1 MHRILPN
8 LILMLV
14 FVGFFLYSMHK
25 DRSRYR
31 NTVLLLFAGLSLL
44 SLIYSFFSGK
54 VNMMLTLITFVIVGL
69 AFLILPFFLFFNGFF
84 MIKREGHSLGNLLSF
99 LLGLILL
106 IGELSLFL
114 WLFSVLV
121 APELH
126 INMRLFASFSPFLA
140 FFGVS
145 TSYLSVVFMSFLLYC
160 LFLQIIPHRR
170 DFDYVIIHGAGI
182 KKDGTV
188 TKLLA
193 DRCDK
198 AIEIYRKDS
207 TPPYLVPSGGQ
218 GSDEV
223 CSEAEAMANYL
234 ISQGIPE
241 DMILKEDQSKTTM
254 ENLKYSKA
262 LIEKRKGRKYTALV
276 TSNYHVYRAMRYAKR
291 AGLKATG
298 IGAHVASYYFP
309 SALIREFVAVHKERK
324 HLILFVVGYLILVS
338 PFLMM
343 FFER

>member
-44 SLIYSFFSGK
+44 SLIYSGQYDVNIDHICDRRAGFSDPAI
-54 VNMMLTLITFVIVGL
+54 LLI
-69 AFLILPFFLFFNGFF
+69 FNGFF

-114 WLFSVLV
+114 WFFSVLV

-126 INMRLFASFSPFLA
+126 INMRLFASFSPYLA

-198 AIEIYRKDS
+198 AIEIYRKDP

-218 GSDEV
+218 GGDEV

-241 DMILKEDQSKTTM
+241 DMILKED
-254 ENLKYSKA
+254 
-262 LIEKRKGRKYTALV
+262 
-276 TSNYHVYRAMRYAKR
+276 
-291 AGLKATG
+291 
-298 IGAHVASYYFP
+298 
-309 SALIREFVAVHKERK
+309 IR
-324 HLILFVVGYLILVS
+324 L
-338 PFLMM
+338 
-343 FFER
+343 